1 MRTDERG
8 ALQPATPVQ
17 YRTYLAPGGVR
28 YQAEPPVCNDCGHE
42 ITRQNFGWACLT
54 SAADAREQ
62 VEWIACT
69 ACTNIRQVGPPLR
82 HFIALH
88 HL

>member
-1 MRTDERG
+1 MDVER
-8 ALQPATPVQ
+8 AATRLR
-17 YRTYLAPGGVR
+17 YRNYLAPGGVR
-28 YQAEPPVCNDCGHE
+28 YQAEPPGCNCCGQE

-62 VEWIACT
+62 VEWIECRACT
-69 ACTNIRQVGPPLR
+69 KIRQVGAPLR
-82 HFIALH
+82 YFMTLH

>member
-8 ALQPATPVQ
+8 AQQPAAPVR

-28 YQAEPPVCNDCGHE
+28 YQAEPPVCNACGHE
-42 ITRQNFGWACLT
+42 ITRHNFGWAYLT

-62 VEWIACT
+62 VEWIVCT
-69 ACTNIRQVGPPLR
+69 ACTNIRQVGPPMRQFL
-82 HFIALH
+82 ALH